1 MTATTK
7 EDSAWNR
14 LWGKISGQPAVPD
27 KMPPVGRHL
36 SRRVVKYDDGRVLLV
51 MRVTGMPFESVNRRV
66 IRNRFDALNSTFAAL
81 AMDKGNRL
89 SITTTLMRRRLTMEH
104 NYAFKSSFAKQ
115 FAARYL
121 ERFRK
126 GDYYENSFYLSFLL
140 KVEDFEE
147 GVTEL
152 EDLAVSMMKALSAY
166 DPECLETYE
175 NDGVLF
181 SEVHEFIGELVN
193 GVRMRIP
200 VSEDPGYQTIPGS
213 WLHWGYDTLEIDA
226 PGERKYAVCYDLNVF
241 PRCKAGQLDP
251 MLTLP
256 AEFTITQT
264 FGCTGSYD
272 ARKVI
277 EDQKNKLES
286 VGDKAEHEIKEL
298 EKAQGYIQ
306 SRELAFGEYHAAL
319 VVYAA
324 NEERARVQGEYV
336 ASASLNS
343 CGMRWVKATRSARF
357 TYFSQVPGGK
367 VKPRPMFKSTR
378 SLAASFSMHNYSTGK
393 ATGNPI
399 GDGTAV
405 MPLQTVSKGL
415 YNMNFHASRKDQN
428 NTGEMFPGHA
438 TLLGATGT
446 GKTTVQTALLSFL
459 ERFDPGI
466 FALDVDHGMEIW
478 IEQLGG
484 KYYSLNAGEPTGLAP
499 FELPDTPRNRD
510 FLYDLVGVLGRDY
523 DDKGN
528 PVLMAKEVG
537 QIKDAVDTVY
547 GIDDVSQRTLSRLL
561 ESIPED
567 DGNGLHSRLSMW
579 CHATNGR
586 FAWVLDNAPTG
597 SLDITNERRIGFDV
611 TAFLKKDYPPTEPVL
626 AYLLHLKDLV
636 QQNVGLLATIV
647 EEFWLPLKY
656 TMTREMILKV
666 LKTGR
671 KAGEFM
677 VLVSQSPEE
686 AIASEIWPAIRDQ
699 CVTKVYLPN
708 PNAEWENYRRCN
720 LTEREFAELQKL
732 DAESRTFLI
741 KQGNQSVFAM
751 LDLYGFDEDIA
762 VLSGSRENVALWRP
776 VIAECRARA
785 EQELANERRA
795 EVIWERRQAAIEEAN
810 ALYQRLRK
818 AKQAESQAK
827 KNAVLH

>member
-1 MTATTK
+1 M
-7 EDSAWNR
+7 
-14 LWGKISGQPAVPD
+14 L
-27 KMPPVGRHL
+27 M
-36 SRRVVKYDDGRVLLV
+36 V
-51 MRVTGMPFESVNRRV
+51 MRVTGMAFESVSRKV
-66 IRNRFDALNSTFAAL
+66 IRNRFDALNRTFAAL

-89 SITTTLMRRRLTMEH
+89 SMTFILNRRRLSMVHE
-104 NYAFKSSFAKQ
+104 YAFSAAFARR
-115 FAARYL
+115 FAHKYL
-121 ERFRK
+121 ERFRT
-126 GDYYENSFYLSFLL
+126 GNYYENNFYLAFLL
-140 KVEDFEE
+140 KVDDLSE
-147 GVTEL
+147 GVVEM
-152 EDLAVSMMKALSAY
+152 EDLGVSMTKALAAY
-166 DPECLETYE
+166 DPELLQTYE
-175 NDGVLF
+175 REDVLF
-181 SEVHEFIGELVN
+181 SEIFECIGELVN
-193 GVRMRIP
+193 GVWQPMP
-200 VSEDPGYQTIPGS
+200 VSEDPGYLAIPGS
-213 WLHWGYDTLEIDA
+213 WLHWGYDTVEIDSPA
-226 PGERKYAVCYDLNVF
+226 GRRFATCYDLNVF
-241 PRCKAGQLDP
+241 PKCRAGQLDP
-251 MLTLP
+251 MLALP

-264 FGCTGSYD
+264 FVCTGSNE
-272 ARKVI
+272 ARSRI
-277 EDQKNKLES
+277 EDQSNKLVS
-286 VGDKAEHEIKEL
+286 VGDKALHELRDL

-306 SRELAFGEYHAAL
+306 ARELAFGEYHAAL
-319 VVYAA
+319 VVYGET
-324 NEERARVQGEYV
+324 EERARVQGEFV
-336 ASASLNS
+336 SAASLNA
-343 CGMRWVKATRSARF
+343 CGMRWVKATRSSRF
-357 TYFSQVPGGK
+357 TYFSQVPGTK
-367 VKPRPMFKSTR
+367 EKPRPMFKSTR
-378 SLAASFSMHNYSTGK
+378 NLAASFSMHNYSTGK

-399 GDGTAV
+399 GDGTAI

-446 GKTTVQTALLSFL
+446 GKTTVQTALLTFL
-459 ERFDPGI
+459 ERFDSGI

-484 KYYSLNAGEPTGLAP
+484 RYYSLNAGEPTGLAP
-499 FELPDTPRNRD
+499 FELPDTPLNRD
-510 FLYDLVGVLGRDY
+510 FLYDLVGVLGRAY
-523 DDKGN
+523 DEKGN
-528 PVLMAKEVG
+528 PVLLAREVG

-547 GIDDVSQRTLSRLL
+547 GIEDVRHRTLSRLL

-597 SLDITNERRIGFDV
+597 SLDITKERRIGFDV
-611 TAFLKKDYPPTEPVL
+611 TAFLKKGYPPTEPVL

-699 CVTKVYLPN
+699 CVTKIYLPN
-708 PNAEWENYRRCN
+708 PSAEWENYRRCN
-720 LTEREFAELQKL
+720 LTEREFDELQKL

-751 LDLYGFDEDIA
+751 LDLYGFDEEIA

-785 EQELANERRA
+785 EDGLANERRA
-795 EVIWERRQAAIEEAN
+795 EVIWKRRQVAIEEAN
-810 ALYQRLRK
+810 TLYQRLRK
-818 AKQAESQAK
+818 TKQAESQEK
-827 KNAVLH
+827 KNAVPH